1 MTRICGEA
9 TARRLILG
17 AELIDGREAHRL
29 GLVQW
34 AVSHAELA
42 ARAEEIAHGV
52 AAIPPAALAACKRC
66 IAAAS
71 DQTIDGFE
79 LELTE
84 TRRLHDG
91 GEPAQ
96 RIEKFLAKS
105 D

>member
-1 MTRICGEA
+1 VPHE
-9 TARRLILG
+9 
-17 AELIDGREAHRL
+17 
-29 GLVQW
+29 
-34 AVSHAELA
+34 ELA
-42 ARAEEIAHGV
+42 DRAGEVAQGV
-52 AAIPPAALAACKRC
+52 AAIPPATLAACKRC

-71 DQTIDGFE
+71 DQTVDGFE

-91 GEPAQ
+91 EEPAQ